1 MDEWQFEYN
10 VAFTWRKTLFT
21 LLGWDHHVL
30 ADASR
35 KRREEITARFTEYGE
50 QMRDTLG
57 DKYLLKTH
65 WAKIELEGNLERRKK
80 QVERLKTAYGQEN
93 FRVFRDLRRKFDP
106 KGVLMNELIEGLFES
121 E

>member
-1 MDEWQFEYN
+1 MADSAEY
-10 VAFTWRKTLFT
+10 KKQLDTLKQIRIEKGKI
-21 LLGWDHHVL
+21 LKQVE
-30 ADASR
+30 AE
-35 KRREEITARFTEYGE
+35 REEITAHFTKYGE

-57 DKYLLKTH
+57 DEYLLKTH